1 MGSVQDW
8 QQRREESLQVL
19 RDSLDTGFGIELQ
32 QWLESMLQL
41 KLEQLSFV
49 QADSE
54 QVIILHRQCV
64 VLRDLLMELIGS
76 GQWYEE

>member
-41 KLEQLSFV
+41 KLEQLSRHIKPSV
-49 QADSE
+49 DQS
-54 QVIILHRQCV
+54 C
-64 VLRDLLMELIGS
+64 
-76 GQWYEE
+76 

>member
-1 MGSVQDW
+1 MVSVQDW
-8 QQRREESLQVL
+8 QQRREESLQAL
-19 RDSLDTGFGIELQ
+19 QESLDTSFGIELQ

-64 VLRDLLMELIGS
+64 VLRDLLMELTGS
-76 GQWYEE
+76 GQWFEK

>member
-19 RDSLDTGFGIELQ
+19 KDSLDTGFGIELQ

-41 KLEQLSFV
+41 NLEQLSFV

-54 QVIILHRQCV
+54 QVISLHRQCS
-64 VLRDLLMELIGS
+64 RTRRRG
-76 GQWYEE
+76 

>member
-64 VLRDLLMELIGS
+64 VLRDLLMELVGS